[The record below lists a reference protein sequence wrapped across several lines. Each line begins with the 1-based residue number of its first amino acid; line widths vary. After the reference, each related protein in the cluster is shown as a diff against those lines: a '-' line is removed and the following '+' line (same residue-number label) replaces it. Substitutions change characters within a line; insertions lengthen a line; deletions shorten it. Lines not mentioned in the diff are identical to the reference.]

1 MRRSPPLPPDIELI
15 NHSMCLM
22 VEYLRYAKYANAILS
37 IEEGSI
43 NLSNICLIE

>member
-15 NHSMCLM
+15 KHPMCLM
-22 VEYLRYAKYANAILS
+22 VEYSLYAKYANAILS

-43 NLSNICLIE
+43 NLTNVCLIE